1 MGALGRD
8 ETTSH
13 THNITKATHLNVNI
27 YIPIWAFEGKTLLY
41 C

>member
-1 MGALGRD
+1 MGALDRD

-27 YIPIWAFEGKTLLY
+27 YIPI
-41 C
+41 